1 MGLRRY
7 VLRRVVEVLISLFF
21 VSTIVFLMFRLMPG
35 DPTAAMI
42 EPEMPPQAQE
52 MLLERFGLDRPL
64 HEQYYAYMTN
74 LVQGDFGNSFHY
86 RRPVSDIIG
95 EKLFNT
101 MFLTISSILVAYIIG
116 VTGGVLLAWYR
127 GSKLETGASAMVL
140 IARSLPPFFLG
151 MIGLMIFSFWLGWLP
166 HSGMRTTG
174 YTADGFFDLY
184 FNLDFL
190 RHLILPV
197 IMSSIY
203 YLARPMLV
211 MRNTMLEL
219 TDADFVEMA
228 KAKGLAKS
236 RVMYVHGARNA
247 LLPVVTNLALV
258 MGMAISGAVTVE
270 YVFGWPGLGR
280 EIVLAAQRHD
290 YPLAQASFI
299 MLAALV
305 MTMNLIVDILYGYLD
320 PRVVYS

>member
-1 MGLRRY
+1 MRLRRY
-7 VLRRVVEVLISLFF
+7 ILRRIGEVIISLFF
-21 VSTIVFLMFRLMPG
+21 VATIVFLMFRLMPG
-35 DPTAAMI
+35 DPTASMI
-42 EPEMPPQAQE
+42 EPGMPEEAQD
-52 MLLERFGLDRPL
+52 MLLERFGLDKPL

-74 LVQGDFGNSFHY
+74 ILQGDFGNSFHY
-86 RRPVSDIIG
+86 RRPVTDIIG

-101 MFLTISSILVAYIIG
+101 MFLTISSILFAYIIG

-127 GSKLETGASAMVL
+127 GSKLESLASALVL

-151 MIGLMIFSFWLGWLP
+151 MLGLMIFSFWLGWLP

-174 YTADGFFDLY
+174 YVAEGFFDLY

-190 RHLILPV
+190 KHLILPV

-219 TDADFVEMA
+219 TNADFVEMA
-228 KAKGLAKS
+228 KAKGLSKS
-236 RVMYVHGARNA
+236 PVMYVHAARNA
-247 LLPVVTNLALV
+247 LLPIVTNLGLV
-258 MGMAISGAVTVE
+258 MGMAISGAVTIE

-280 EIVLAAQRHD
+280 EIVLSAQRHD

-299 MLAALV
+299 MLAVLV
-305 MTMNLIVDILYGYLD
+305 MSMNIIVDILYGYLD
-320 PRVVYS
+320 PRVGYK